1 MWKILT
7 LDNAFWTCTQP
18 SVHYIPFLQEFAEW
32 VSHLL
37 NKYMDPLILGDLNVN
52 LKQPDLPNSA
62 AFLECLDSYAL
73 KQWVLDPTHQKWKPI
88 GPYYSQR
95 KFHTTP

>member
-1 MWKILT
+1 
-7 LDNAFWTCTQP
+7 
-18 SVHYIPFLQEFAEW
+18 
-32 VSHLL
+32 
-37 NKYMDPLILGDLNVN
+37 MDHLILGDLNVN

-73 KQWVLDPTHQKWKPI
+73 KQWVLDPTHQSGSLLDHI
-88 GPYYSQR
+88 IARG